1 MPAVNQ
7 SRFPTAG
14 RRLVGIYSFHVRLRV
29 MTGLLIQRP
38 SKAQLSIGGADVWP
52 MTIERVYDCDAGRPG
67 RIEVPY
73 IPGSSIKGRMR
84 SLLELSGG
92 LRLVTTDGKIFA
104 HIRSIAAFKRSTR
117 DPASEFYRDVVNRCA
132 VDELFGYAS
141 FQYAQLLDDQHG
153 LGLDKKQA
161 REVLGVVAPT
171 RLYLEDFYP
180 ARDYVCSEYAKL
192 QRPLYLSD
200 FLEEKSEN
208 RIDRLTS
215 AADPRNMVRV
225 KPGVV
230 FEGRLTLLVFDNDL
244 VSCPDSNVTCV
255 ERNIELLGRGLR
267 LLGLLGLG
275 AATSRGYG
283 RVDVEIAR
291 IEYAKPM
298 ASTETVIDKSIIVD
312 ELLKRVKE
320 IAAVARQ

>member
-1 MPAVNQ
+1 MPAVDQ
-7 SRFPTAG
+7 PRFPTAG
-14 RRLVGIYSFHVRLRV
+14 RRLVGIYSFYLRLRV
-29 MTGLLIQRP
+29 RTGLLIRRP

-52 MTIERVYDCDAGRPG
+52 MTIERVYDCGAARPG
-67 RIEVPY
+67 LIEVPY
-73 IPGSSIKGRMR
+73 IPGSSIKGRMK

-104 HIRSIAAFKRSTR
+104 HVRSIAAFKRSTQ
-117 DPASEFYRDVVNRCA
+117 DPASEFYRDVVDRCA
-132 VDELFGYAS
+132 VDDVFGYAS
-141 FQYAQLLDDQHG
+141 FQYAQLLDQRE
-153 LGLDKKQA
+153 LGLDEKRA

-180 ARDYVCSEYAKL
+180 ARDYVCGEYARL

-215 AADPRNMVRV
+215 AADPRSMVRV

-230 FEGRLTLLVFDNDL
+230 FEGRLELLVFDNDL
-244 VSCPDSNVTCV
+244 DSCPDGSVACV
-255 ERNIELLGRGLR
+255 ERNIELIGRGMR
-267 LLGLLGLG
+267 LLELLGLG

-283 RVDVEIAR
+283 RVDVEITR
-291 IEYAKPM
+291 IEYVKPM
-298 ASTETVIDKSIIVD
+298 ASAETVTENPMTVD
-312 ELLKRVKE
+312 ELLERVKG
-320 IAAVARQ
+320 IAAAAKP